1 MKYIFQSVSDQGA
14 YRDNN
19 EDAIRFAQLEKH
31 NLAWMVIADG
41 MGGHLAGEVASQ
53 ILVDTVETEMAR
65 LINQNNPQDWDKKQW
80 CDWISSTLQIANSS
94 IHREAQQNASR
105 KGMGTTAVLL
115 VTDGEQAYIGWVG
128 DSRAYLYRMIEQQP
142 RLTQLTR
149 DHTMIQAL
157 LDKGAISE
165 KEALQSNQK
174 NMLSKALGV
183 SKQVQVDCI
192 CQAVQAL
199 DILLLSTDGLH
210 DSLSEE
216 SLIMSLL
223 QIAKE
228 QPVAYQLVEQSI
240 TAGSKDNI
248 TFGSILLRNE

>member
-1 MKYIFQSVSDQGA
+1 MEG
-14 YRDNN
+14 
-19 EDAIRFAQLEKH
+19 
-31 NLAWMVIADG
+31 
-41 MGGHLAGEVASQ
+41 
-53 ILVDTVETEMAR
+53 
-65 LINQNNPQDWDKKQW
+65 
-80 CDWISSTLQIANSS
+80 
-94 IHREAQQNASR
+94 
-105 KGMGTTAVLL
+105 
-115 VTDGEQAYIGWVG
+115 
-128 DSRAYLYRMIEQQP
+128 QQP
-142 RLTQLTR
+142 TLTQLTR

-165 KEALQSNQK
+165 KEAKQSNQK

-210 DSLSEE
+210 DSLSQE
-216 SLIMSLL
+216 SLIMNLL
-223 QIAKE
+223 LIAKD

>member
-1 MKYIFQSVSDQGA
+1 MKYIFQSISDQGA

-19 EDAIRFAQLEKH
+19 EDAIRFAPVEQA

-65 LINQNNPQDWDKKQW
+65 LVNQNTPYQWDKKQW
-80 CDWISSTLQIANSS
+80 CNWISNTLQIANHS
-94 IHREAQQNASR
+94 IYREAQQNASQ

-128 DSRAYLYRMIEQQP
+128 DSRAYLYRFEDQQP
-142 RLTQLTR
+142 TLTQLTR

-165 KEALQSNQK
+165 KEARQSNQK
-174 NMLSKALGV
+174 KHVIQGSRC
-183 SKQVQVDCI
+183 VQ
-192 CQAVQAL
+192 
-199 DILLLSTDGLH
+199 SSPG
-210 DSLSEE
+210 
-216 SLIMSLL
+216 
-223 QIAKE
+223 
-228 QPVAYQLVEQSI
+228 
-240 TAGSKDNI
+240 
-248 TFGSILLRNE
+248 